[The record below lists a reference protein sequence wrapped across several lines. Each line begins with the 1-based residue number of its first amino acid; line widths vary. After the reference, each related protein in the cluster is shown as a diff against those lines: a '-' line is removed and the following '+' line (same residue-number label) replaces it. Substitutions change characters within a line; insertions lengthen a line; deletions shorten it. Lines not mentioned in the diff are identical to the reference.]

1 MIDAVPRAL
10 GGRFVR
16 ALLYRNLRRGLSALR
31 VEGAGRITASQP
43 LLLCANHVSFH
54 DGLIVALLSRHLP
67 DARVL
72 MRADQL
78 RRAPLL
84 RWAGATGV
92 DDDALDGA
100 RALRFG
106 ARFLDRPGRALWL
119 FPQGELRP
127 QWARPLGFREGAGF
141 IARRSGATLLPVSI
155 HYEAGERE
163 QPEAWVRIGPPTNA
177 ASLEGAVEQGLD
189 EIRARILAD
198 SAPPESLWPAPPRLG
213 EGVFSRLAARAM
225 RPRSHT
231 PRPGRERRP

>member
-1 MIDAVPRAL
+1 MIDAHPRAL
-10 GGRFVR
+10 GGRFIR
-16 ALLYRNLRRGLSALR
+16 ALLFRSLRRGLSALR
-31 VEGAGRITASQP
+31 VDGAERLDPSRP
-43 LLLCANHVSFH
+43 LLLCPNHVSFH
-54 DGLIVALLSRHLP
+54 DGLIVALLSRHFP

-92 DDDALDGA
+92 EEDALDGA

-119 FPQGELRP
+119 FPQGRLRP

-155 HYEAGERE
+155 HYEPGERE
-163 QPEAWVRIGPPTNA
+163 QPEAWVRIGAPTDPA
-177 ASLEGAVEQGLD
+177 GLERAVEQGLD
-189 EIRARILAD
+189 EIRARILAGT
-198 SAPPESLWPAPPRLG
+198 AP
-213 EGVFSRLAARAM
+213 AR
-225 RPRSHT
+225 P
-231 PRPGRERRP
+231 